1 MLILFISAPD
11 IPPPIRDI
19 SDRISGVIERISEGV
34 FNIKSPI
41 TNHHF

>member
-19 SDRISGVIERISEGV
+19 SDRISGVIERISEVV
-34 FNIKSPI
+34 FNKQSPI
-41 TNHHF
+41 TSHHY